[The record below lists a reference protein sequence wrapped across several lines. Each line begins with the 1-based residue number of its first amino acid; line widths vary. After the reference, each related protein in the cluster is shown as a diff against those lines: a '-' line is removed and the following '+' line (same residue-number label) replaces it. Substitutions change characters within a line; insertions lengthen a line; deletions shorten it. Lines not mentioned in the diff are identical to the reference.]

1 MNVLVT
7 GELHQ
12 DAWAPLLRDADEYT
26 KSQRCVAG
34 EDLAEWIVFHVE
46 DLKADAHNKAGT
58 PAAGMSL
65 MYACYNVHS
74 MLFLLTHLLSCIAGE
89 RQQQRDRHQF
99 PVVKW
104 MESSVISPT
113 ASLSGRRGQAVIM
126 RLDMLRYYTKL

>member
-1 MNVLVT
+1 MNQVKQQASKLQSSFDDKLKAQTDKQKAVTAFIAKPVLLRN

-58 PAAGMSL
+58 PAAG
-65 MYACYNVHS
+65 A
-74 MLFLLTHLLSCIAGE
+74 
-89 RQQQRDRHQF
+89 RQQQWDRHQF
-99 PVVKW
+99 PVF
-104 MESSVISPT
+104 
-113 ASLSGRRGQAVIM
+113 
-126 RLDMLRYYTKL
+126 

>member
-1 MNVLVT
+1 LNVLVT

-58 PAAGMSL
+58 PAAG
-65 MYACYNVHS
+65 A
-74 MLFLLTHLLSCIAGE
+74 
-89 RQQQRDRHQF
+89 RQQQWDRHQF
-99 PVVKW
+99 PVF
-104 MESSVISPT
+104 
-113 ASLSGRRGQAVIM
+113 
-126 RLDMLRYYTKL
+126 